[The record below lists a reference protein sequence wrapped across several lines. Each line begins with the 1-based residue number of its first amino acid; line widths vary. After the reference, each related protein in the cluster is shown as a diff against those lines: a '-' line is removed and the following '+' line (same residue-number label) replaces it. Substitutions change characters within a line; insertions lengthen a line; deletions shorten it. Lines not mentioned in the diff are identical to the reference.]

1 MEIKFKDV
9 EYNDFHDLNF
19 TISNSDITGIFG
31 RGKTQLLRL
40 IDAIDIATGKITY
53 DDIELNKNNLNE
65 IRRKIS
71 IVEQEF
77 QKQLF
82 LNTVKEHMEF
92 IIKYYKLT
100 IKDPNKKILDSLKIV
115 GLSNDYLEKNI
126 TSLSN
131 SELKLIQLAISL
143 LSNPDI
149 ILLDEPFINLDTK
162 NEKKILV
169 LLNKLKDHYKKTI
182 VIASHDSNMLY
193 KYTSKIIII
202 KNNKILIEGKTKE
215 VYEKVAYLIRN
226 KIEIPDIVM
235 FTYKA
240 KHDKNI
246 HIDYHRDIRD
256 LIKDIYKHV

>member
-100 IKDPNKKILDSLKIV
+100 IKDPNKKILNSLKIV

>member
-215 VYEKVAYLIRN
+215 VYEKAAYLIRN

>member
-100 IKDPNKKILDSLKIV
+100 LKDPNKKILDSLKIV

>member
-1 MEIKFKDV
+1 
-9 EYNDFHDLNF
+9 
-19 TISNSDITGIFG
+19 
-31 RGKTQLLRL
+31 
-40 IDAIDIATGKITY
+40 
-53 DDIELNKNNLNE
+53 
-65 IRRKIS
+65 
-71 IVEQEF
+71 
-77 QKQLF
+77 
-82 LNTVKEHMEF
+82 MEF